1 VKIGLKRN
9 NIKKYLTVGLLFISL
24 SGFAQVDNGLKFA
37 RLLNWLDVHYVDSVN
52 VNKLTDKAIIELLQK
67 LDPHSSYATKEEVDE
82 LNEPLKG
89 NFEGIGVTFS
99 IFRDTIMV
107 LNPLI
112 GGPAEKA
119 GIKAGDR
126 IVKIDNSE
134 ISGIGINSDLVFS
147 KLRGKKGT
155 NVELGVKRRGS
166 LDNLKITI
174 TRDKIPIH
182 SVEAAYKTNG
192 NNGYIKISRFSSNTI
207 SEFRAAISKLKK
219 QNVSNLILD
228 LSGNGGGFLDVAV
241 SLADEFL
248 DKQKLI
254 VYTQGVHSPKKEY
267 ITSGK
272 GNFEKGHLIVI
283 LDESSASASE
293 IFAGAIQD
301 WDRGIIIGRRS
312 FGKGLVQRPLMFPD
326 GSMVRLTIARY
337 YTPTGRLIQKS
348 YSNGYQDYSKELLRR
363 VNNGELLNESKTY
376 FTDTAKYY
384 TLEKKRIVYGG
395 GGIMPDV
402 FVPLDTSSIKKDIRT
417 IISKGVVN
425 RFVIDYVDQNRE
437 YLQKKY
443 RSFDVFKDRFPGDE
457 PIMEKFNS
465 HYKVENSE
473 KEFQL
478 TEDGRKYILTLIK
491 AYIARDIWGNNEFY
505 QVYNQTEEEYTTALN
520 VLENWQSYLTK
531 LHLK

>member
-1 VKIGLKRN
+1 MKIGLKRN

-348 YSNGYQDYSKELLRR
+348 YSNGY
-363 VNNGELLNESKTY
+363 
-376 FTDTAKYY
+376 
-384 TLEKKRIVYGG
+384 
-395 GGIMPDV
+395 
-402 FVPLDTSSIKKDIRT
+402 
-417 IISKGVVN
+417 
-425 RFVIDYVDQNRE
+425 
-437 YLQKKY
+437 
-443 RSFDVFKDRFPGDE
+443 
-457 PIMEKFNS
+457 
-465 HYKVENSE
+465 
-473 KEFQL
+473 
-478 TEDGRKYILTLIK
+478 
-491 AYIARDIWGNNEFY
+491 
-505 QVYNQTEEEYTTALN
+505 
-520 VLENWQSYLTK
+520 
-531 LHLK
+531 